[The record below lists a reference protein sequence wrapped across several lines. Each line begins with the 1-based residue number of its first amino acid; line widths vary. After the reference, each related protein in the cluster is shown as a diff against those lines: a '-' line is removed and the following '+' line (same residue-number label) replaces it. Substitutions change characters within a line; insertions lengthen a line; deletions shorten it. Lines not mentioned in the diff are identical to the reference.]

1 MLLSYLL
8 TFQKKLSEFLAELL
22 RSKREES
29 TNNNLITTMSNFIE
43 HARTG
48 ISLESIIR
56 DYIGITLVPYNQFS
70 WPIQHDPFFF
80 QYNQIFCL

>member
-8 TFQKKLSEFLAELL
+8 TFKKNISQFLAELL

-48 ISLESIIR
+48 VSLESIIR

-70 WPIQHDPFFF
+70 ALFQFPPPSQIQ
-80 QYNQIFCL
+80 L